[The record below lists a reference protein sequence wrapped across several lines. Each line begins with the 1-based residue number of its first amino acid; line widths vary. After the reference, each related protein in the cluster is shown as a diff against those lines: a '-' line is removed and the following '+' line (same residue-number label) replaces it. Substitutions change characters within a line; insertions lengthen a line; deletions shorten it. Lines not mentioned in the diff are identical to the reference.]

1 MLLKRG
7 RCPLFY
13 LKNQKVIWKLF
24 EDSLASVYYLYLMD
38 FKKLQ
43 LPLLFCLTLGLAPYT
58 PEPHILGKVRWLL
71 GGANGMQ
78 ALDWFD
84 LLMHGF
90 PWLYLLYVITKGV
103 KPNKTLT
110 FLCFFLFGCCLWV
123 NL

>member
-1 MLLKRG
+1 
-7 RCPLFY
+7 
-13 LKNQKVIWKLF
+13 
-24 EDSLASVYYLYLMD
+24 MD

-90 PWLYLLYVITKGV
+90 PWLYLLYVIAKGV

-110 FLCFFLFGCCLWV
+110 FLCFFLFACCLWV